1 MATIL
6 QQGTTGDGYDVRVLV
21 TERAHTLHFVTQP
34 SDTEL
39 AVVLANLEKR
49 LLDEIVQETIN
60 EQEEGNVFL
69 FDE

>member
-1 MATIL
+1 MTTIL
-6 QQGTTGDGYDVRVLV
+6 SQGATGDGYDVRVMIV
-21 TERAHTLHFVTQP
+21 ERAHVLHFVTQP